1 MQQFCWGWFFLLQFE
16 KGGIAYLLRH
26 SYGKEGKR
34 TNYTPQACIKIISGS
49 VGPGEQ
55 HGCPFKHNDVSAI
68 RLQLTQANVSS
79 AGKKV

>member
-1 MQQFCWGWFFLLQFE
+1 MCLVLLQFE

-34 TNYTPQACIKIISGS
+34 TNYTPQACVKIISGS
-49 VGPGEQ
+49 VGTGDQ

-68 RLQLTQANVSS
+68 RLILTQANVSA
-79 AGKKV
+79 AGKCSF

>member
-1 MQQFCWGWFFLLQFE
+1 MLLVLLQFE

-34 TNYTPQACIKIISGS
+34 TNYTPQACVKIISSS
-49 VGPGEQ
+49 VGTGDQ

-68 RLQLTQANVSS
+68 RLILTQANVSA
-79 AGKKV
+79 AGKCSF